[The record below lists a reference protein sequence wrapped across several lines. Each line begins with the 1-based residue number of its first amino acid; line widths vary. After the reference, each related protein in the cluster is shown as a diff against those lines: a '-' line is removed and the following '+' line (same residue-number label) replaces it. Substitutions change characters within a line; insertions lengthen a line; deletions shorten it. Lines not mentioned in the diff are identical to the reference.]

1 MVIAMCVPTG
11 AFVMTTFMSLLYG
24 YGMFMARVSDV
35 MTNPDFLYGLCCAI
49 TVAVALISSH
59 LYRQNVDNER
69 ILVVVRYRKDIEENE
84 ENSEES
90 EEEEN
95 SEESEEGEENSEESE
110 EGEEN
115 SEKSE
120 EGEESENE
128 ENSEESEEEENSEES
143 EEGDENSEHSGE
155 SDNSE
160 ESDEEIQF
168 PEHLTTREEKERWLC
183 NDNIDLYV
191 SMCDK
196 KRKQYREYAESEE
209 VQTRLAQI
217 IGGKWIAIVDNTF
230 LGPFDSREEAATA
243 VKETGKDVPFRPYI
257 WQVGA
262 KVQTELIDEVAD
274 NSWKETANFEALRS
288 APPLPDSDSDY
299 DSETE

>member
-1 MVIAMCVPTG
+1 MPLAFIHTNSAYVRLMVIAMCVPTG

-90 EEEEN
+90 EEGEEDSGEGEESEE
-95 SEESEEGEENSEESE
+95 SEESEEGEESE
-110 EGEEN
+110 N
-115 SEKSE
+115 SE
-120 EGEESENE
+120 EGEES
-128 ENSEESEEEENSEES
+128 
-143 EEGDENSEHSGE
+143 DY
-155 SDNSE
+155 
-160 ESDEEIQF
+160 EIQF

-183 NDNIDLYV
+183 NENIDLYV

-230 LGPFDSREEAATA
+230 LGPFDSREAAVTA
-243 VKETGKDVPFRPYI
+243 VKETGQDVPFRPYI

-288 APPLPDSDSDY
+288 APPLPDSDSDS
-299 DSETE
+299 DSE

>member
-1 MVIAMCVPTG
+1 MPLAFIHTNSAYVRLMVIAMCVPTG

-35 MTNPDFLYGLCCAI
+35 MTNPDFLYGLCSAI

-90 EEEEN
+90 EE
-95 SEESEEGEENSEESE
+95 GEENSE
-110 EGEEN
+110 N
-115 SEKSE
+115 SE

-128 ENSEESEEEENSEES
+128 ENSENSENSEES
-143 EEGDENSEHSGE
+143 EENEENSEQSEEG
-155 SDNSE
+155 E

-183 NDNIDLYV
+183 NENIDLYV

-196 KRKQYREYAESEE
+196 KRKEYREYAESEE

-230 LGPFDSREEAATA
+230 LGPFDSREAAVTA
-243 VKETGKDVPFRPYI
+243 VKETGQDVPFRPYI

-262 KVQTELIDEVAD
+262 KVQTDLIDEVVD

-288 APPLPDSDSDY
+288 APPLPDSDSDS
-299 DSETE
+299 DSE